1 MDDKK
6 LKQIGAI
13 IAIIASVVLFFKK
26 QGGVGFFFLLIGLI
40 LFIRSKK
47 GENYMSMWIFLVE
60 GIFFIFRLFSYLISF
75 TIQSF

>member
-47 GENYMSMWIFLVE
+47 GENYMSMWEFLGVKRS
-60 GIFFIFRLFSYLISF
+60 FIFR
-75 TIQSF
+75 

>member
-47 GENYMSMWIFLVE
+47 GENYMSMWEVW
-60 GIFFIFRLFSYLISF
+60 GVKRSFIFR
-75 TIQSF
+75 